1 VEDVGTGVGYDT
13 CSSSMAL
20 NLRLL
25 GSPGG
30 EDEKGS
36 KAGSNEGCRV
46 WFGREA
52 GVLLECEFRGLGR
65 LGEVSMM
72 VNCGAQ
78 SLKSCVKGTT
88 RVGCQC

>member
-1 VEDVGTGVGYDT
+1 MTLGRSESGARSESVDRVRWRAGRRGGEDGRMPVEDVGTGVGYDT

-25 GSPGG
+25 GSPRG

-46 WFGREA
+46 
-52 GVLLECEFRGLGR
+52 
-65 LGEVSMM
+65 
-72 VNCGAQ
+72 
-78 SLKSCVKGTT
+78 
-88 RVGCQC
+88 

>member
-1 VEDVGTGVGYDT
+1 
-13 CSSSMAL
+13 MAL

-46 WFGREA
+46 WFRRET
-52 GVLLECEFRGLGR
+52 GVLLECEFRGLGL

-78 SLKSCVKGTT
+78 SPEELCQRCNTSGMPMLEG
-88 RVGCQC
+88 RVEYADSEV